1 MAGIYI
7 HIPFCKKRC
16 IYCDFYSTTD
26 NRLTESY
33 IGALENELSA
43 RIDEIGIDNVSTIY
57 IGGGTPSQL
66 TIQQLSRLIASIKNI
81 INFEKVL
88 EFTIEVNPDDVNF
101 EYMQACR
108 TLGINRV
115 SMGIQSFV
123 DAELEI
129 INRRHNS
136 AQAVEAVK
144 IMRSA
149 DFENISIDLIYG
161 LPLQTLDSW
170 RYSVAEAIKLDVPH
184 ISCYNLSYEEDTLL
198 YKKRELGEIIE
209 CSEENCITMYEVLTE
224 NLKEAGYLHYEISNY
239 CKPDS
244 FSRHNSNYWNL
255 TPYLGL
261 GASAHS
267 YDGKVRRYNPN
278 SIHEYMKKVEEC
290 GIAYEEDDETEWEK
304 YNEYI
309 MIGLRTMWGVSLSNL
324 EEMFSNELY
333 NHFIAESR
341 RFIISGELK
350 EENGAVVLTE
360 KGIMLTDYVVCS
372 LMFVP

>member
-43 RIDEIGIDNVSTIY
+43 RINEIGIDNVSTIY

-66 TIQQLSRLIASIKNI
+66 TIQQLYRLIASIKNI

-149 DFENISIDLIYG
+149 GFENISIDLIYG

-198 YKKRELGEIIE
+198 YKKRESGEIIE
-209 CSEENCITMYEVLTE
+209 CSEENCISMYEVLTE
-224 NLKEAGYLHYEISNY
+224 NLNEAGYLHYEISNY
-239 CKPDS
+239 CKPDC

-267 YDGKVRRYNPN
+267 YDGKVRRYNPD
-278 SIHEYMKKVEEC
+278 SIHEYMKKVGEC

-324 EEMFSNELY
+324 EKMFSNELY

-341 RFIISGELK
+341 RFINSGELK

-360 KGIMLTDYVVCS
+360 KGIMLTDYVVRS

>member
-43 RIDEIGIDNVSTIY
+43 RINEIGIDNVSTIY

-66 TIQQLSRLIASIKNI
+66 TIQQLYRLIASIKNI

-149 DFENISIDLIYG
+149 GFENISIDLIYG

-198 YKKRELGEIIE
+198 YKKRESGEIIE
-209 CSEENCITMYEVLTE
+209 CNEEDCITMYEVLTE

-239 CKPDS
+239 CKPDC

-267 YDGKVRRYNPN
+267 YDGKVRRYNPD
-278 SIHEYMKKVEEC
+278 SIHEYMKKVGEC

-324 EEMFSNELY
+324 EKMFSNELY

-341 RFIISGELK
+341 RFINSGELK

-360 KGIMLTDYVVCS
+360 KGIMLTDYVVRS